1 MMSDRYGVVVIGSGA
16 AGLSAAL
23 AAATSGARVAVLEST
38 ATLGGTSA
46 LSGGLMFA
54 PRTDLAIEAGCADD
68 RDKVLTY
75 LRAVTESSGD
85 DTLKVAF
92 VDKVP
97 ETMAFLAAEGVALRV
112 TALPDYVRDA
122 PGAGVGRVLAPMPF
136 DPAGL
141 GTESDVVR
149 RSPTK
154 EIPPGAEWTNGMA
167 LIGYLL
173 AACRRHGVE
182 LYIGARVRSLL
193 QDGPGPGVNGV
204 EVDIEGQGRQ
214 TVAADGV
221 VMASAGFEF
230 DDGLKRQYLPDP
242 IEGSWSCPG
251 NVGDSLRLAIGAGA
265 ELTGLGSA
273 QWYPL
278 LRLSDRQSE
287 GAPVFD
293 DSSPARNL
301 PGSLVVDATAR
312 RFANEGG
319 LFQEFG
325 YQLAHPGG
333 RRLPAWLIVDQR
345 FVDYYGE
352 RSFGSRGPGTDA
364 WRSAPSLA
372 DLGAL
377 IHIDSGRLEA
387 TVRRFSEGAADGKD
401 PDFGRGSTAFDQEW
415 GDSERDGPSA
425 CLAPLAQ
432 PPFHATRIYAG
443 SSGTTGGPKVD
454 QQSRVLDRDGQPIP
468 GLFAAGN
475 AVSGPFGG
483 VAIASGSTLGP
494 AVVFGE
500 IAGRGAAA
508 GS

>member
-1 MMSDRYGVVVIGSGA
+1 MISDRYGVVVIGSGA

-23 AAATSGARVAVLEST
+23 AAAISGAQVAVLEST
-38 ATLGGTSA
+38 PTLGGTSA

-54 PRTDLAIEAGCADD
+54 PRTDLATEAGYADD
-68 RDKVLTY
+68 RETVLAY
-75 LRAVTESSGD
+75 LRAVTGSSGD
-85 DTLKVAF
+85 DTLKIAF
-92 VDKVP
+92 VDEAP
-97 ETMAFLAAEGVALRV
+97 ETIAFLTTEGVALRV
-112 TALPDYVRDA
+112 TALQDYVREA
-122 PGAGVGRVLAPMPF
+122 PGAGVGRVLASMPF

-141 GTESDVVR
+141 GPQADLVR

-154 EIPPGAEWTNGMA
+154 DVPARAEWTNGMA
-167 LIGYLL
+167 LVGYLL
-173 AACRRHGVE
+173 AACRHRGVE
-182 LYIGARVRSLL
+182 VHTGARVRSLV
-193 QDGPGPGVNGV
+193 QDGSGGRVRGV
-204 EVDIEGQGRQ
+204 EVEVGGHGRQ
-214 TVAADGV
+214 SISADGV
-221 VMASAGFEF
+221 VIASAGFEF
-230 DDGLKRQYLPDP
+230 DDGLKQQYLPDP

-251 NVGDSLRLAIGAGA
+251 NVGDSIRLAVEAGA

-301 PGSLVVDATAR
+301 PGSLVVDTTGQ
-312 RFANEGG
+312 RFANEGE
-319 LFQEFG
+319 LFQDFG
-325 YQLAHPGG
+325 HQLAHDGG
-333 RRLPAWLIVDQR
+333 RRLPAWLVVDQR
-345 FVDYYGE
+345 FVDNYGA
-352 RSFGSRGPGTDA
+352 RSFGSRGPGTDS

-377 IHIDSGRLEA
+377 IHVDSAGLEA
-387 TVRRFSEGAADGKD
+387 TVRRFNEAASDGKD

-415 GDSERDGPSA
+415 GDAERDGPSA
-425 CLAPLAQ
+425 CLAPLEQ

-443 SSGTTGGPKVD
+443 SSGTTGGPRVD
-454 QQSRVLDRDGQPIP
+454 HQCRVLGQDGQPIP

-494 AVVFGE
+494 ALVFGE